1 MRDPVNEA
9 SCEMLGN
16 FFSTLAHRTRM
27 RILCSLQGGPRTVT
41 QIAESAGIS
50 ITNASQHLRIMR
62 EGGAVEAD
70 KRAQSVYYHIADP
83 RMFDAMRLIREAL
96 SERLRLEAERT
107 SPRGARRVN
116 SKLLQTA

>member
-1 MRDPVNEA
+1 MRDPVNDA
-9 SCEMLGN
+9 SCEMLGD

-27 RILCSLQGGPRTVT
+27 RILCALQHESRTVT

-62 EGGAVEAD
+62 ERGAVVAE
-70 KRAQSVYYHIADP
+70 KQAQSVYYHVADP
-83 RMFDAMRLIREAL
+83 RMLEAMRMIRDAL
-96 SERLRLEAERT
+96 SERLRLEAERA

-116 SKLLQTA
+116 KRLLQTA